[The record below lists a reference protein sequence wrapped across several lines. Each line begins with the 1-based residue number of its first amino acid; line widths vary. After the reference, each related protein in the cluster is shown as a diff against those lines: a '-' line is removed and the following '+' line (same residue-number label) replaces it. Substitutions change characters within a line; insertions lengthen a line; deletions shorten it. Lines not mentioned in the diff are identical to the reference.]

1 MTHTRYWT
9 ATLATAVCATFI
21 VIASFAFRPDT
32 AAWVVFGVAIG
43 ATVTSLAALL
53 VALVRDSQS
62 FSGLSAVNAIAAGW
76 TIIAMVTLAKP
87 AAAWVAFGDG
97 IAITIVSLLALSL
110 HETWIERVIHAV
122 QSTDAAVASANGPT
136 RRMRVTAQVSL
147 RISAP
152 MRSWLAWLANASIA
166 VCGAFIV
173 IVTFAMTRPGAHHAS
188 PRWIAFGVAIA
199 AASVALASL
208 VERAS
213 DRTARTADW
222 DARGRV
228 ALITT
233 AVANILVAAAL
244 IVTMLVYTASTA
256 RWLAFAF
263 GCGLAG
269 FALLALAVHEFT
281 TERVRHELEVAAPSA
296 GVAPPAGTAGVTPT

>member
-122 QSTDAAVASANGPT
+122 QPTDAAVASANGPT

-269 FALLALAVHEFT
+269 FALLALAVHEIT

-296 GVAPPAGTAGVTPT
+296 GVAPPAGTAGVTTT

>member
-97 IAITIVSLLALSL
+97 IAITIVSLVALSL

-122 QSTDAAVASANGPT
+122 QPTDAAVASANGPT

-147 RISAP
+147 RISGP

-296 GVAPPAGTAGVTPT
+296 GVAPPAGTAGVTTT